1 LIKIVLLNISKRIE
15 IKIMK
20 KISLFLALLAPGII
34 YADIL
39 LHVGNLIDT
48 DNGEISKA
56 VTIRINGNKISEVTK
71 GYAIPNK
78 DDEII
83 NLKQSYVMPGFMDMH
98 VHLAQ
103 EYVPKAERES
113 KIEPEYR
120 TLFAAN
126 AASKTLMAGF
136 TTVRNLGDG
145 GMETISLR
153 EAIKQGLAIGPRI
166 FTSGKTIA
174 TTGGHGDP
182 TNGMPKDNYA
192 PPTPE
197 EGVIDSPAEAIKA
210 VRQRYK
216 DGTDGIKIT
225 ATGGVLSVAKSGE
238 NPQFTDAELLAI
250 VSTANDYGL
259 WTAAHAHGKEGMK
272 RAVIAG
278 INSIE
283 HGTYMDQEVMELMKA
298 RGTYYVP
305 TIMAGDWVAEK
316 AKIPNFFPALVKPK
330 AEKIGPQIES
340 TFAAAYKAG
349 VKIAFGTDSGVS
361 AHGDNWQ
368 EFILMT
374 NAGMTNKD
382 ALKSAT
388 IETAKLLRIEDKL
401 GQIKPGML
409 ADIIAVQEN
418 PIDDISTVKNVSFVM
433 KDGVIYKQ
441 NS

>member
-1 LIKIVLLNISKRIE
+1 
-15 IKIMK
+15 MK
-20 KISLFLALLAPGII
+20 KINLFVFVLLSASVFS
-34 YADIL
+34 DTL
-39 LHVGNLIDT
+39 LHVGNLIDVE
-48 DNGEISKA
+48 NGELRKA
-56 VTIRINGNKISEVTK
+56 ITITVSSSEIKSITK
-71 GYAIPNK
+71 GYARASQNDTVI
-78 DDEII
+78 D
-83 NLKQSYVMPGFMDMH
+83 LKNSFVLPGFMDMH

-103 EYVPKAERES
+103 EYVPKAERPS
-113 KIEPEYR
+113 KSEPEYR
-120 TLFAAN
+120 ALFAAN
-126 AASKTLMAGF
+126 AATKTLMAGF
-136 TTVRNLGDG
+136 TSVRNLGDG
-145 GMETISLR
+145 GMETIALR
-153 EAIKQGLAIGPRI
+153 QAIQQGLIIGPRI

-182 TNGMPKDNYA
+182 TNGMSKANYS
-192 PPTPE
+192 PPSPE
-197 EGVIDSPAEAIKA
+197 DGVIDSPEEAIKA

-238 NPQFTDAELLAI
+238 NPQFTQEELKAI
-250 VSTANDYGL
+250 ISTANDYGL

-272 RAVIAG
+272 RAVEAG

-305 TIMAGDWVAEK
+305 TIMAGNWVAEK
-316 AKIPNFFPALVKPK
+316 AKIPNFFPSLVRPK
-330 AEKIGPQIES
+330 AAKIGPKIQS
-340 TFAAAYKAG
+340 TFAQAYKAG

-374 NAGMTNKD
+374 DAGMPNDK

-388 IETAKLLRIEDKL
+388 IETAKLLRMEDVV

-409 ADIIAVQEN
+409 ADIIALKDN
-418 PIDDISTVKNVSFVM
+418 PIINISSVKNVIFVM
-433 KDGVIYKQ
+433 KDGEVFKQ
-441 NS
+441 NF

>member
-1 LIKIVLLNISKRIE
+1 
-15 IKIMK
+15 MK
-20 KISLFLALLAPGII
+20 KVALLFALSISALI
-34 YADIL
+34 NADTL
-39 LHVGNLIDT
+39 LHVGNLLDT
-48 DNGEISKA
+48 NNGEISKA
-56 VTIRINGNKISEVTK
+56 VTIRIKGNKILEVTK
-71 GYAIPNK
+71 GYATPKKN
-78 DDEII
+78 DEIV
-83 NLKQSYVMPGFMDMH
+83 NLKQSYVLPGFMDMH

-103 EYVPKAERES
+103 EYVPKAERRS

-120 TLFAAN
+120 ALFAAN

-136 TTVRNLGDG
+136 TSVRNLGDG

-153 EAIKQGLAIGPRI
+153 DAIKEGLVIGPRI

-182 TNGMPKDNYA
+182 TNGMPKDNYS
-192 PPTPE
+192 PPSPE
-197 EGVIDSPAEAIKA
+197 EGVVDSPEDAKKA

-216 DGTDGIKIT
+216 DGADGIKIT

-238 NPQFTDAELLAI
+238 NPQFTDDELNSI
-250 VSTANDYGL
+250 VATANDYGL

-283 HGTYMDQEVMELMKA
+283 HGTYMDQEVMDLMKSK
-298 RGTYYVP
+298 GTYYVP

-330 AEKIGPQIES
+330 AEKIGPQIQS
-340 TFAAAYKAG
+340 TFAKAYKAG

-361 AHGDNWQ
+361 AHGNNWQ

-374 NAGMTNKD
+374 NAGMTNQD

-409 ADIIAVQEN
+409 ADIIAVQQN
-418 PIDDISTVKNVSFVM
+418 PVEDISTVENVIFVM
-433 KDGVIYKQ
+433 KDGVIYKD
-441 NS
+441 NT

>member
-1 LIKIVLLNISKRIE
+1 
-15 IKIMK
+15 MK
-20 KISLFLALLAPGII
+20 KISLFLFLSISHFI
-34 YADIL
+34 NADTL
-39 LHVGNLIDT
+39 LHVGNLLDT
-48 DNGEISKA
+48 NDGKVAKA
-56 VTIRINGNKISEVTK
+56 VTIKIKGNKITEITK
-71 GYAIPNK
+71 GYATPKQN
-78 DDEII
+78 DEVV
-83 NLKQSYVMPGFMDMH
+83 NLKQSYVLPGFMDMH

-103 EYVPKAERES
+103 EYVPKAERQS

-120 TLFAAN
+120 ALFAAN

-136 TTVRNLGDG
+136 TSVRNVGDG

-153 EAIKQGLAIGPRI
+153 EAINQGLVIGPRI

-197 EGVIDSPAEAIKA
+197 EGVIDSPEEAIKA

-238 NPQFTDAELLAI
+238 NPQFTDAELIAI
-250 VSTANDYGL
+250 VTTANDYGL

-272 RAVIAG
+272 RAVLAG

-283 HGTYMDQEVMELMKA
+283 HGTYMDQEIMDLMKA

-330 AEKIGPQIES
+330 AEKIGPQITS
-340 TFAAAYKAG
+340 TFAQAYKAG

-374 NAGMTNKD
+374 NAGMSNED

-388 IETAKLLRIEDKL
+388 IETAKLLRVEDQL
-401 GQIKPGML
+401 GQIKPGMF
-409 ADIIAVQEN
+409 ADIIAFQKN
-418 PIDDISTVKNVSFVM
+418 PTEDISIVKNVSFVM

-441 NS
+441 SL

>member
-1 LIKIVLLNISKRIE
+1 LFRINNY
-15 IKIMK
+15 KKYMK
-20 KISLFLALLAPGII
+20 KVALLFALSISALI
-34 YADIL
+34 NADTL
-39 LHVGNLIDT
+39 LHVGNLLDT
-48 DNGEISKA
+48 NNGEISKA
-56 VTIRINGNKISEVTK
+56 VTIRIKGNKILEVTK
-71 GYAIPNK
+71 GYATPKKNDQIV
-78 DDEII
+78 

-103 EYVPKAERES
+103 EYVPKAERRS

-120 TLFAAN
+120 ALFAAN

-136 TTVRNLGDG
+136 TSVRNLGDG

-153 EAIKQGLAIGPRI
+153 DAIKEGLVIGPRI

-182 TNGMPKDNYA
+182 TNGMPKDNYS
-192 PPTPE
+192 PPSPE
-197 EGVIDSPAEAIKA
+197 EGVVDSPEDAKKA

-216 DGTDGIKIT
+216 DGADGIKIT

-238 NPQFTDAELLAI
+238 NPQFTNEELNSI
-250 VSTANDYGL
+250 VATANDYGL

-283 HGTYMDQEVMELMKA
+283 HGTYMDQEVMDLMKSK
-298 RGTYYVP
+298 GTYYVP

-330 AEKIGPQIES
+330 AKKIGPQIQS
-340 TFAAAYKAG
+340 TFAKAYKAG

-374 NAGMTNKD
+374 NAGMTNQD

-409 ADIIAVQEN
+409 ADIIAVQQN
-418 PIDDISTVKNVSFVM
+418 PVEDISTVENVIFVM
-433 KDGVIYKQ
+433 KDGVIFKD
-441 NS
+441 NT

>member
-1 LIKIVLLNISKRIE
+1 MRN
-15 IKIMK
+15 MK
-20 KISLFLALLAPGII
+20 KIDLLFVLLISGLTN
-34 YADIL
+34 ADTL
-39 LHVGNLIDT
+39 LHVGNLLDT
-48 DNGEISKA
+48 NNGEISKA
-56 VTIRINGNKISEVTK
+56 VTIRIAGNKISEVTK
-71 GYAIPNK
+71 GYATPKK
-78 DDEII
+78 DDEVV
-83 NLKQSYVMPGFMDMH
+83 NLKQSYVLPGFMDMH

-103 EYVPKAERES
+103 EYVPKAERQS

-120 TLFAAN
+120 ALFAAN
-126 AASKTLMAGF
+126 AATKTLMAGF
-136 TTVRNLGDG
+136 TSVRNLGDG

-197 EGVIDSPAEAIKA
+197 EGVIDSPEEAIKA

-238 NPQFTDAELLAI
+238 NPQFTDAELVAI
-250 VSTANDYGL
+250 VTTANDYGL

-283 HGTYMDQEVMELMKA
+283 HGTYMDQEVMDLMKA

-330 AEKIGPQIES
+330 AEKIGPQIQS
-340 TFAAAYKAG
+340 TFAEAYKAG

-374 NAGMTNKD
+374 NAGMSNKD

-388 IETAKLLRIEDKL
+388 IETAKLLKVEDKL

-409 ADIIAVQEN
+409 ADIIAVQKN
-418 PIDDISTVKNVSFVM
+418 PIEDISTVENVSFVM

-441 NS
+441 SS

>member
-1 LIKIVLLNISKRIE
+1 
-15 IKIMK
+15 MK
-20 KISLFLALLAPGII
+20 KISLFLFLSISYFI
-34 YADIL
+34 NADTL
-39 LHVGNLIDT
+39 LHVGNLLDT
-48 DNGEISKA
+48 NDGKVAKA
-56 VTIRINGNKISEVTK
+56 VTIKIKGNKITEITK
-71 GYAIPNK
+71 GYATPTKN
-78 DDEII
+78 DEVV
-83 NLKQSYVMPGFMDMH
+83 NLKQSYVLPGFMDMH

-103 EYVPKAERES
+103 EYVPKAERQS

-120 TLFAAN
+120 ALFAAN

-136 TTVRNLGDG
+136 TSVRNVGDG

-153 EAIKQGLAIGPRI
+153 EAINQGLVIGPRI

-197 EGVIDSPAEAIKA
+197 EGVIDSPEEAIKA

-238 NPQFTDAELLAI
+238 NPQFTDAELIAI

-272 RAVIAG
+272 RAVLAG

-283 HGTYMDQEVMELMKA
+283 HGTYMDQEIMDLMKA

-330 AEKIGPQIES
+330 AEKIGPQITS
-340 TFAAAYKAG
+340 TFAQAYKAG

-374 NAGMTNKD
+374 NAGMSNED

-388 IETAKLLRIEDKL
+388 IETAKLLRVEDQL
-401 GQIKPGML
+401 GQIKPGMF
-409 ADIIAVQEN
+409 ADIIAFQKN
-418 PIDDISTVKNVSFVM
+418 PTEDISIVKNVSFVM

-441 NS
+441 SL

>member
-1 LIKIVLLNISKRIE
+1 
-15 IKIMK
+15 MK
-20 KISLFLALLAPGII
+20 KITFLFALSISNFII
-34 YADIL
+34 ADTL
-39 LHVGNLIDT
+39 LHVGNLLDT
-48 DNGEISKA
+48 SNGEISKA
-56 VTIRINGNKISEVTK
+56 VTIRIFENKITEVTK
-71 GYAIPNK
+71 GYATPKKN
-78 DDEII
+78 DEVV
-83 NLKQSYVMPGFMDMH
+83 NLKQSYVLPGFMDMH

-103 EYVPKAERES
+103 EYLPKAERQS
-113 KIEPEYR
+113 KVEPEFR
-120 TLFAAN
+120 ALFAAN

-136 TTVRNLGDG
+136 TSVRNLGDG

-182 TNGMPKDNYA
+182 TNGMSKDRYV

-197 EGVIDSPAEAIKA
+197 EGVIDSPQDAIKA

-238 NPQFTDAELLAI
+238 NPQFTDEELRAI
-250 VSTANDYGL
+250 VTTANDYGL

-272 RAVIAG
+272 RAVLAG

-283 HGTYMDQEVMELMKA
+283 HGTYMDQEVMDLMRAK
-298 RGTYYVP
+298 GTYYVP

-330 AEKIGPQIES
+330 AEKIGPQIQS
-340 TFAAAYKAG
+340 TFSQAYKAG

-388 IETAKLLRIEDKL
+388 IETAKLLRMEGML

-409 ADIIAVQEN
+409 ADIIAIKKN
-418 PIDDISTVKNVSFVM
+418 PIQDISAVENVSFVM

-441 NS
+441 D

>member
-1 LIKIVLLNISKRIE
+1 
-15 IKIMK
+15 MK
-20 KISLFLALLAPGII
+20 KIALILFLSVSNLII
-34 YADIL
+34 ADTL

-48 DNGEISKA
+48 DSGDITKA
-56 VTIRINGNKISEVTK
+56 VTIRVIGNEISEVTK
-71 GYAIPNK
+71 GYANPKKN
-78 DDEII
+78 DQVI
-83 NLKQSYVMPGFMDMH
+83 NLKQSFVLPGFMDMH

-120 TLFAAN
+120 ALFAAN

-136 TTVRNLGDG
+136 TSVRNLGDG

-153 EAIKQGLAIGPRI
+153 EAIRKGLVIGPRI

-182 TNGMPKDNYA
+182 TNGMPKDNYS

-197 EGVIDSPAEAIKA
+197 EGVIDSPEEAIKA

-238 NPQFTDAELLAI
+238 NPQFTNAELIAI
-250 VSTANDYGL
+250 IATANDYGL

-283 HGTYMDQEVMELMKA
+283 HGTYMDQEVMDLMKA

-305 TIMAGDWVAEK
+305 TIMAGDWVAKK

-330 AEKIGPQIES
+330 AEKIGPQIQS
-340 TFAAAYKAG
+340 TFAMAYKAG

-374 NAGMTNKD
+374 DAGMSNKD

-388 IETAKLLRIEDKL
+388 IETAKLLRVEDKI

-409 ADIIAVQEN
+409 ADIIAVQNN
-418 PIDDISTVKNVSFVM
+418 PIEDISTVKNVSFVM

>member
-1 LIKIVLLNISKRIE
+1 MKNIALI
-15 IKIMK
+15 
-20 KISLFLALLAPGII
+20 LFLSISNLII
-34 YADIL
+34 ADTL

-48 DNGEISKA
+48 DSGDITKA
-56 VTIRINGNKISEVTK
+56 VTIRVIGNEISEVTK
-71 GYAIPNK
+71 GYANPKKN
-78 DDEII
+78 DQVI
-83 NLKQSYVMPGFMDMH
+83 NLKQSFVLPGFMDMH

-103 EYVPKAERES
+103 EYVPKAEREF

-120 TLFAAN
+120 ALFAAN

-136 TTVRNLGDG
+136 TSVRNLGDG

-153 EAIKQGLAIGPRI
+153 EAIRKGLVIGPRI

-182 TNGMPKDNYA
+182 TNGMPKDNYS

-197 EGVIDSPAEAIKA
+197 EGVIDSPEEAIKA

-238 NPQFTDAELLAI
+238 NPQFTNAELIAI
-250 VSTANDYGL
+250 IATANDYGL

-283 HGTYMDQEVMELMKA
+283 HGTYMDQEVMDLMKA

-305 TIMAGDWVAEK
+305 TIMAGDWVAKK

-330 AEKIGPQIES
+330 AEKIGPQIQS
-340 TFAAAYKAG
+340 TFAKAYKAG

-374 NAGMTNKD
+374 DAGMSNKD

-388 IETAKLLRIEDKL
+388 IETAKLLRVEDKL

-409 ADIIAVQEN
+409 ADIIAVQNN
-418 PIDDISTVKNVSFVM
+418 PIEDISTVKNVSFVM

-441 NS
+441 NP

>member
-1 LIKIVLLNISKRIE
+1 
-15 IKIMK
+15 MK
-20 KISLFLALLAPGII
+20 KVALLFALSISALI
-34 YADIL
+34 NADTL
-39 LHVGNLIDT
+39 LHVGNLLDT
-48 DNGEISKA
+48 NNGEISKA
-56 VTIRINGNKISEVTK
+56 VTIRIKGNKILEVTK
-71 GYAIPNK
+71 GYATPKKN
-78 DDEII
+78 DEIV
-83 NLKQSYVMPGFMDMH
+83 NLKQSYVLPGFMDMH

-103 EYVPKAERES
+103 EYVPKAERRS
-113 KIEPEYR
+113 RIEPEYR
-120 TLFAAN
+120 ALFAAN

-136 TTVRNLGDG
+136 TSVRNLGDG

-153 EAIKQGLAIGPRI
+153 DAIKEGLVIGPRI

-182 TNGMPKDNYA
+182 TNGMPKDNYS
-192 PPTPE
+192 PPSPE
-197 EGVIDSPAEAIKA
+197 DGVIDSPEDAKKA

-216 DGTDGIKIT
+216 DGADGIKIT

-238 NPQFTDAELLAI
+238 NPQFTDEELNSI
-250 VSTANDYGL
+250 VATANDYGL

-283 HGTYMDQEVMELMKA
+283 HGTYMDQEVMDLMKSK
-298 RGTYYVP
+298 GTYYVP

-330 AEKIGPQIES
+330 AEKIGPQIQS
-340 TFAAAYKAG
+340 TFAKAYKAG

-374 NAGMTNKD
+374 NAGMTNQD

-409 ADIIAVQEN
+409 ADIIAVKQNPVEDITTVEN
-418 PIDDISTVKNVSFVM
+418 VIFVM
-433 KDGVIYKQ
+433 KDGVIFKD
-441 NS
+441 NT

>member
-1 LIKIVLLNISKRIE
+1 MLIIAIHKKLKNK
-15 IKIMK
+15 K
-20 KISLFLALLAPGII
+20 KISLFLFLSISHFI
-34 YADIL
+34 NADTL
-39 LHVGNLIDT
+39 LHVGNLLDT
-48 DNGEISKA
+48 NNGKVAKA
-56 VTIRINGNKISEVTK
+56 VTIKIKGNKITEITK
-71 GYAIPNK
+71 GYASPTQN
-78 DDEII
+78 DEVV
-83 NLKQSYVMPGFMDMH
+83 NLKQSYVLPGFMDMH

-103 EYVPKAERES
+103 EYVPKAERQS

-120 TLFAAN
+120 ALFAAN

-136 TTVRNLGDG
+136 TSVRNVGDG

-153 EAIKQGLAIGPRI
+153 EAINQGLVIGPRI

-197 EGVIDSPAEAIKA
+197 EGVIDSPEEAIKA

-238 NPQFTDAELLAI
+238 NPQFTDAELIAI

-272 RAVIAG
+272 RAVLAG

-283 HGTYMDQEVMELMKA
+283 HGTYMDQEIMDLMKA

-330 AEKIGPQIES
+330 AEKIGPQITS
-340 TFAAAYKAG
+340 TFAKAYKAG

-374 NAGMTNKD
+374 NAGMSNED

-388 IETAKLLRIEDKL
+388 IETAKLLRVEDQL
-401 GQIKPGML
+401 GQIKPGMF
-409 ADIIAVQEN
+409 ADIIAFQKN
-418 PIDDISTVKNVSFVM
+418 PIEDISIVKNVSFVM

-441 NS
+441 SL

>member
-1 LIKIVLLNISKRIE
+1 
-15 IKIMK
+15 MK
-20 KISLFLALLAPGII
+20 KITFLFALSISNFII
-34 YADIL
+34 ADTL
-39 LHVGNLIDT
+39 LHVGNLLDT
-48 DNGEISKA
+48 SNGEISKA
-56 VTIRINGNKISEVTK
+56 VTIRIFENKITEVTK
-71 GYAIPNK
+71 GYATPKKN
-78 DDEII
+78 DEVV
-83 NLKQSYVMPGFMDMH
+83 NLKQSYVLPGFMDMH

-103 EYVPKAERES
+103 EYLPKAERQS
-113 KIEPEYR
+113 KVEPEFR
-120 TLFAAN
+120 ALFAAN

-136 TTVRNLGDG
+136 TSVRNLGDG

-182 TNGMPKDNYA
+182 TNGMSKDRYV

-197 EGVIDSPAEAIKA
+197 EGVIDSPQDAIKA

-238 NPQFTDAELLAI
+238 NPQFTDEELRAI
-250 VSTANDYGL
+250 VTTANDYGL

-272 RAVIAG
+272 RAVLAG

-283 HGTYMDQEVMELMKA
+283 HGTYMDQEVMDLMKA
-298 RGTYYVP
+298 KGTYYVP

-330 AEKIGPQIES
+330 AEKIGPQIQS
-340 TFAAAYKAG
+340 TFSQAYKAG

-388 IETAKLLRIEDKL
+388 IETAKLLRMEEML

-409 ADIIAVQEN
+409 ADIIAVKKN
-418 PIDDISTVKNVSFVM
+418 PIQDISAVENVSFVM

-441 NS
+441 D

>member
-1 LIKIVLLNISKRIE
+1 LFRINNY
-15 IKIMK
+15 KKYMK
-20 KISLFLALLAPGII
+20 KVALLFALSISALI
-34 YADIL
+34 NADTL
-39 LHVGNLIDT
+39 LHVGNLLDT
-48 DNGEISKA
+48 NNGEISKA
-56 VTIRINGNKISEVTK
+56 VTIRIKGNKILEVTK
-71 GYAIPNK
+71 GYATPKKNDQIV
-78 DDEII
+78 

-103 EYVPKAERES
+103 EYVPKAERRS

-120 TLFAAN
+120 ALFAAN

-136 TTVRNLGDG
+136 TSVRNLGDG

-153 EAIKQGLAIGPRI
+153 DAIKEGLVIGPRI

-182 TNGMPKDNYA
+182 TNGMAKDNYS
-192 PPTPE
+192 PPSPE
-197 EGVIDSPAEAIKA
+197 EGVIDSPEDAKKA

-216 DGTDGIKIT
+216 DGADGIKIT

-238 NPQFTDAELLAI
+238 NPQFTNEELNSI
-250 VSTANDYGL
+250 VATANDYGL

-283 HGTYMDQEVMELMKA
+283 HGTYMDQEVMDLMKSK
-298 RGTYYVP
+298 GTYYVP

-330 AEKIGPQIES
+330 AKKIGPQIQS
-340 TFAAAYKAG
+340 TFAKAYKAG

-374 NAGMTNKD
+374 NAGMTNQD

-409 ADIIAVQEN
+409 ADIIAVQQN
-418 PIDDISTVKNVSFVM
+418 PVEDISTVENVIFVM
-433 KDGVIYKQ
+433 KDGVIFKD
-441 NS
+441 NT

>member
-1 LIKIVLLNISKRIE
+1 
-15 IKIMK
+15 MK
-20 KISLFLALLAPGII
+20 KISLFLLFSISHFI
-34 YADIL
+34 NADTL

-48 DNGEISKA
+48 NDGKVAKA
-56 VTIRINGNKISEVTK
+56 VTIKIQGNKIAEITK
-71 GYAIPNK
+71 GYATPKQN
-78 DDEII
+78 DEVV
-83 NLKQSYVMPGFMDMH
+83 NLKQSYVLPGFMDMH

-103 EYVPKAERES
+103 EYVPKAERQS

-120 TLFAAN
+120 ALFAAN

-136 TTVRNLGDG
+136 TSVRNVGDG

-153 EAIKQGLAIGPRI
+153 EAINQGLVIGPRI

-197 EGVIDSPAEAIKA
+197 EGVIDSPEEAIKA

-238 NPQFTDAELLAI
+238 NPQFTDAELIAI
-250 VSTANDYGL
+250 VTTANDYGL

-272 RAVIAG
+272 RAVLAG

-283 HGTYMDQEVMELMKA
+283 HGTYMDQEIMDLMKA

-330 AEKIGPQIES
+330 AEKIGPQITS
-340 TFAAAYKAG
+340 TFAQAYKAG

-374 NAGMTNKD
+374 NAGMSNED

-388 IETAKLLRIEDKL
+388 IETAKLLRAEDQL
-401 GQIKPGML
+401 GQIKPGMF
-409 ADIIAVQEN
+409 ADIIAFQKN
-418 PIDDISTVKNVSFVM
+418 PIEDISIVENVSFVM

-441 NS
+441 SL

>member
-1 LIKIVLLNISKRIE
+1 
-15 IKIMK
+15 MK
-20 KISLFLALLAPGII
+20 KVSLLFALSISALIN
-34 YADIL
+34 ADTL
-39 LHVGNLIDT
+39 LHVGNLLDT

-56 VTIRINGNKISEVTK
+56 VTIRIKGNKILEVTK
-71 GYAIPNK
+71 GYATPKKN
-78 DDEII
+78 DEIV
-83 NLKQSYVMPGFMDMH
+83 NLKQSYVLPGFMDMH

-103 EYVPKAERES
+103 EYVPKAERRS

-120 TLFAAN
+120 ALFAAN
-126 AASKTLMAGF
+126 AALKTLMAGF
-136 TTVRNLGDG
+136 TSVRNLGDG

-153 EAIKQGLAIGPRI
+153 DAIKEGLVIGPRI

-182 TNGMPKDNYA
+182 TNGMPKDNYS
-192 PPTPE
+192 PPSPE
-197 EGVIDSPAEAIKA
+197 EGVVDSPEDAKKA

-216 DGTDGIKIT
+216 DGADGIKIT

-238 NPQFTDAELLAI
+238 NPQFTDEELNSI
-250 VSTANDYGL
+250 VATANDYGL

-283 HGTYMDQEVMELMKA
+283 HGTYMDQEVMDLMKSK
-298 RGTYYVP
+298 GTYYVP

-330 AEKIGPQIES
+330 AEKIGPQIQS
-340 TFAAAYKAG
+340 TFAKAYKAG

-374 NAGMTNKD
+374 NAGMTNQD

-388 IETAKLLRIEDKL
+388 IETAKLLRVEDKL

-409 ADIIAVQEN
+409 ADIIAVQQNPVEN
-418 PIDDISTVKNVSFVM
+418 ISTVENVIFVM
-433 KDGVIYKQ
+433 KDGVIYKD
-441 NS
+441 NT

>member
-1 LIKIVLLNISKRIE
+1 
-15 IKIMK
+15 MK
-20 KISLFLALLAPGII
+20 KIALILFLSVSNLTI
-34 YADIL
+34 ADTL

-48 DNGEISKA
+48 DSGDITKA
-56 VTIRINGNKISEVTK
+56 VTIRVIGNEISEVTK
-71 GYAIPNK
+71 GYANPKKN
-78 DDEII
+78 DQVI
-83 NLKQSYVMPGFMDMH
+83 NLKQSFVLPGFMDMH

-120 TLFAAN
+120 ALFAAN

-136 TTVRNLGDG
+136 TSVRNLGDG

-153 EAIKQGLAIGPRI
+153 EAIRKGLVIGPRI

-182 TNGMPKDNYA
+182 TNGMPKDNYS

-197 EGVIDSPAEAIKA
+197 EGVIDSPEEAIKA

-238 NPQFTDAELLAI
+238 NPQFTNAELIAI
-250 VSTANDYGL
+250 IATANDYGL

-283 HGTYMDQEVMELMKA
+283 HGTYMDQEVMDLMKA

-305 TIMAGDWVAEK
+305 TIMAGDWVAKK

-330 AEKIGPQIES
+330 AEKIGPQIQS
-340 TFAAAYKAG
+340 TFAMAYKAG

-374 NAGMTNKD
+374 DAGMSNKD

-388 IETAKLLRIEDKL
+388 IETAKLLRVEDKL
-401 GQIKPGML
+401 GKIKSGML
-409 ADIIAVQEN
+409 ADIIAVQNN
-418 PIDDISTVKNVSFVM
+418 PIEDISTVKNVSFVM

>member
-1 LIKIVLLNISKRIE
+1 MKN
-15 IKIMK
+15 MK
-20 KISLFLALLAPGII
+20 KIDLLFVLLISGLTN
-34 YADIL
+34 ADTL
-39 LHVGNLIDT
+39 LHVGNLLDT
-48 DNGEISKA
+48 NNGEISKA
-56 VTIRINGNKISEVTK
+56 VTIRIAGNKISEITK
-71 GYAIPNK
+71 GYAIPKK
-78 DDEII
+78 DDEVV
-83 NLKQSYVMPGFMDMH
+83 NLKQSYVLPGFMDMH

-103 EYVPKAERES
+103 EYVPKAERQS

-120 TLFAAN
+120 ALFAAN
-126 AASKTLMAGF
+126 AATKTLMAGF
-136 TTVRNLGDG
+136 TSVRNLGDG

-197 EGVIDSPAEAIKA
+197 EGVIDSPEEAIKA

-238 NPQFTDAELLAI
+238 NPQFTDAELFAI
-250 VSTANDYGL
+250 VTTANDYGL

-283 HGTYMDQEVMELMKA
+283 HGTYMDQEVMDLMKA

-330 AEKIGPQIES
+330 AEKIGPQIQS
-340 TFAAAYKAG
+340 TFAEAYKAG

-374 NAGMTNKD
+374 NAGMSNKD

-388 IETAKLLRIEDKL
+388 IETAKLLKVEDKL

-409 ADIIAVQEN
+409 ADIIAVQKN
-418 PIDDISTVKNVSFVM
+418 PIEDISTVENVSFVM

-441 NS
+441 SS

>member
-1 LIKIVLLNISKRIE
+1 
-15 IKIMK
+15 MK
-20 KISLFLALLAPGII
+20 KVSLLFALSISALIN
-34 YADIL
+34 ADTL
-39 LHVGNLIDT
+39 LHVGNLLDT

-56 VTIRINGNKISEVTK
+56 VTIRIKGNKILEVTK
-71 GYAIPNK
+71 GYATPKKN
-78 DDEII
+78 DEIV
-83 NLKQSYVMPGFMDMH
+83 NLKQSYVLPGFMDMH

-103 EYVPKAERES
+103 EYVPKAERRS

-120 TLFAAN
+120 ALFAAN

-136 TTVRNLGDG
+136 TSVRNLGDG

-153 EAIKQGLAIGPRI
+153 DAIKEGLVIGPRI

-182 TNGMPKDNYA
+182 TNGMPKDNYS
-192 PPTPE
+192 PPSPE
-197 EGVIDSPAEAIKA
+197 EGVIDSPEDAKKA

-216 DGTDGIKIT
+216 DGADGIKIT

-238 NPQFTDAELLAI
+238 NPQFTDEELNSI
-250 VSTANDYGL
+250 VATANDYGL

-283 HGTYMDQEVMELMKA
+283 HGTYMDQEVMDLMKSK
-298 RGTYYVP
+298 GTYYVP

-330 AEKIGPQIES
+330 AEKIGPQIQS
-340 TFAAAYKAG
+340 TFAKAYKAG

-374 NAGMTNKD
+374 NAGMTNQD

-409 ADIIAVQEN
+409 ADIIAVQQNPVEN
-418 PIDDISTVKNVSFVM
+418 ISTVENVIFVM
-433 KDGVIYKQ
+433 KDGVIYKD
-441 NS
+441 NT

>member
-1 LIKIVLLNISKRIE
+1 
-15 IKIMK
+15 MK
-20 KISLFLALLAPGII
+20 KIALILFLSVSNLTI
-34 YADIL
+34 ADTL

-48 DNGEISKA
+48 DSGDITKA
-56 VTIRINGNKISEVTK
+56 VTIRVIGNEISEVTK
-71 GYAIPNK
+71 GYANPKKN
-78 DDEII
+78 DQVI
-83 NLKQSYVMPGFMDMH
+83 NLKQSFVLPGFMDMH

-120 TLFAAN
+120 ALFAAN

-136 TTVRNLGDG
+136 TSVRNLGDG

-153 EAIKQGLAIGPRI
+153 EAIRKGLVIGPRI

-182 TNGMPKDNYA
+182 TNGMPKDNYS

-197 EGVIDSPAEAIKA
+197 EGVIDSPEEAIKA

-238 NPQFTDAELLAI
+238 NPQFTNAELIAI
-250 VSTANDYGL
+250 IATANDYGL

-283 HGTYMDQEVMELMKA
+283 HGTYMDQEVMDLMKA

-305 TIMAGDWVAEK
+305 TIMAGDWVAKK

-330 AEKIGPQIES
+330 AEKIGPQIQS
-340 TFAAAYKAG
+340 TFAKAYKAG

-374 NAGMTNKD
+374 DAGMSNKD

-388 IETAKLLRIEDKL
+388 IETAKLLRVEDKL

-409 ADIIAVQEN
+409 ADIIAVQNN
-418 PIDDISTVKNVSFVM
+418 PIEDISTVKNVSFVM

>member
-1 LIKIVLLNISKRIE
+1 
-15 IKIMK
+15 MK
-20 KISLFLALLAPGII
+20 KVALLFALSISALI
-34 YADIL
+34 NADTL
-39 LHVGNLIDT
+39 LHVGNLLDT
-48 DNGEISKA
+48 NNGEISKA
-56 VTIRINGNKISEVTK
+56 VTIRIKGNKILEVTK
-71 GYAIPNK
+71 GYATPKKN
-78 DDEII
+78 DEIV
-83 NLKQSYVMPGFMDMH
+83 NLKQSYVLPGFMDMH

-103 EYVPKAERES
+103 EYVPKAERRS

-120 TLFAAN
+120 ALFAAN

-136 TTVRNLGDG
+136 TSVRNLGDG

-153 EAIKQGLAIGPRI
+153 DAIKEGLVIGPRI

-182 TNGMPKDNYA
+182 TNGMPKDNYS
-192 PPTPE
+192 PPSPE
-197 EGVIDSPAEAIKA
+197 EGVVDSPEDAKKA

-216 DGTDGIKIT
+216 DGADGIKIT

-238 NPQFTDAELLAI
+238 NPQFTDDELNSI
-250 VSTANDYGL
+250 VATANDYGL

-283 HGTYMDQEVMELMKA
+283 HGTYMDQEVMDLMKSK
-298 RGTYYVP
+298 GTYYVP

-330 AEKIGPQIES
+330 AEKIGPQIQS
-340 TFAAAYKAG
+340 TFAKAYKAG

-374 NAGMTNKD
+374 NAGMTNQD

-409 ADIIAVQEN
+409 ADIIAVQQN
-418 PIDDISTVKNVSFVM
+418 PVEDISTVENVIFVM
-433 KDGVIYKQ
+433 KDGVIYKD
-441 NS
+441 NT

>member
-1 LIKIVLLNISKRIE
+1 
-15 IKIMK
+15 MK
-20 KISLFLALLAPGII
+20 KISLFLFLLISHFI
-34 YADIL
+34 NADTL
-39 LHVGNLIDT
+39 LHVGNLLDT
-48 DNGEISKA
+48 NDGKVAKA
-56 VTIRINGNKISEVTK
+56 VTIKIKGNKIAEITK
-71 GYAIPNK
+71 GYATPTQN
-78 DDEII
+78 DEVV
-83 NLKQSYVMPGFMDMH
+83 NLKQSYVLPGFMDMH

-103 EYVPKAERES
+103 EYVPKAERQS

-120 TLFAAN
+120 ALFAAN

-136 TTVRNLGDG
+136 TSVRNVGDG

-153 EAIKQGLAIGPRI
+153 EAINQGLVIGPRI

-197 EGVIDSPAEAIKA
+197 EGVIDSPEEAIKA

-238 NPQFTDAELLAI
+238 NPQFTDAELIAI

-272 RAVIAG
+272 RAVLAG

-283 HGTYMDQEVMELMKA
+283 HGTYMDQEIMDLMKA

-330 AEKIGPQIES
+330 AEKIGPQITS
-340 TFAAAYKAG
+340 TFAQAYKAG

-374 NAGMTNKD
+374 NAGMSNED

-388 IETAKLLRIEDKL
+388 IETAKLLRVEDQL
-401 GQIKPGML
+401 GQIKPGMF
-409 ADIIAVQEN
+409 ADIIAFQKN
-418 PIDDISTVKNVSFVM
+418 PTEDISIVKNVSFVM

-441 NS
+441 SL

>member
-1 LIKIVLLNISKRIE
+1 
-15 IKIMK
+15 MK
-20 KISLFLALLAPGII
+20 KISLFLFLSISHFI
-34 YADIL
+34 NADTL
-39 LHVGNLIDT
+39 LHVGNLLDT
-48 DNGEISKA
+48 NDGKVAKA
-56 VTIRINGNKISEVTK
+56 VTIKIKGNKITEITK
-71 GYAIPNK
+71 GYATPTQN
-78 DDEII
+78 DEVV
-83 NLKQSYVMPGFMDMH
+83 NLKQSYVLPGFMDMH

-103 EYVPKAERES
+103 EYVPKAERQS

-120 TLFAAN
+120 ALFAAN

-136 TTVRNLGDG
+136 TSVRNVGDG

-153 EAIKQGLAIGPRI
+153 EAINQGLVIGPRI

-197 EGVIDSPAEAIKA
+197 EGVIDSPEEAIKA

-238 NPQFTDAELLAI
+238 NPQFTDAELIAI

-272 RAVIAG
+272 RAVLAG

-283 HGTYMDQEVMELMKA
+283 HGTYMDQEIMDLMKA

-316 AKIPNFFPALVKPK
+316 AKIPNFFPTLVKPK
-330 AEKIGPQIES
+330 AEKIGPQITS
-340 TFAAAYKAG
+340 TFAEAYKAG

-374 NAGMTNKD
+374 NAGMSNED

-388 IETAKLLRIEDKL
+388 IETAKLLRVEDQL
-401 GQIKPGML
+401 GQIKPGMF
-409 ADIIAVQEN
+409 ADIIAFQKN
-418 PIDDISTVKNVSFVM
+418 PIEDISIVENVSFVM

-441 NS
+441 SL

>member
-1 LIKIVLLNISKRIE
+1 
-15 IKIMK
+15 MK
-20 KISLFLALLAPGII
+20 KISLFLFLSISHFI
-34 YADIL
+34 NADTL
-39 LHVGNLIDT
+39 LHVGNLLDT
-48 DNGEISKA
+48 NDGKVAKA
-56 VTIRINGNKISEVTK
+56 VTIKIKGNKITEITK
-71 GYAIPNK
+71 GYATPTQN
-78 DDEII
+78 DEVV
-83 NLKQSYVMPGFMDMH
+83 NLKQSYVLPGFMDMH

-103 EYVPKAERES
+103 EYVPKAERQS

-120 TLFAAN
+120 ALFAAN

-136 TTVRNLGDG
+136 TSVRNVGDG

-153 EAIKQGLAIGPRI
+153 EAINQGLVIGPRI

-197 EGVIDSPAEAIKA
+197 EGVIDSPEEAIKA

-238 NPQFTDAELLAI
+238 NPQFTDAELIAI
-250 VSTANDYGL
+250 VTTANDYGL

-272 RAVIAG
+272 RAVLAG

-283 HGTYMDQEVMELMKA
+283 HGTYMDQEIMDLMKA

-330 AEKIGPQIES
+330 AEKIGPQITS
-340 TFAAAYKAG
+340 TFAQAYKAG

-374 NAGMTNKD
+374 NAGMSNED

-388 IETAKLLRIEDKL
+388 IETAKLLRVEDQL
-401 GQIKPGML
+401 GQIKPGMF
-409 ADIIAVQEN
+409 ADIIAFQKN
-418 PIDDISTVKNVSFVM
+418 PTEDISIVKNVSFVM

-441 NS
+441 SL